1 MPVPESVS
9 ELEKKINDFL
19 EYLEVEKGSSNLTLR
34 NYRHYLLRYLNYA
47 KEQGLP
53 LNLKGI
59 NLDNVHEYRK
69 FLSRL
74 PDAKD
79 GTLSRKTQGFHIIA
93 IRSFLRY
100 LIKNNYQV
108 LSPDSLELPKIADR
122 QIKFL
127 TGDQVD
133 KLLNAPTLST
143 LNGQRD
149 KAIMEVFFSTGLR
162 VSELVKLNRDKINLS
177 SREFGIVG
185 KGGKARVVFMSQR
198 ACDWVKKYLDARE
211 DRFKPLFIRHKGKID
226 PATPD
231 ENMRLT
237 PRSVQRMIKKYVRK
251 VK

>member
-1 MPVPESVS
+1 MPDNIS

-34 NYRHYLLRYLNYA
+34 NYRHYLRRYLNYA

-108 LSPDSLELPKIADR
+108 LSPDSLELPK
-122 QIKFL
+122 
-127 TGDQVD
+127 
-133 KLLNAPTLST
+133 
-143 LNGQRD
+143 
-149 KAIMEVFFSTGLR
+149 
-162 VSELVKLNRDKINLS
+162 
-177 SREFGIVG
+177 
-185 KGGKARVVFMSQR
+185 
-198 ACDWVKKYLDARE
+198 
-211 DRFKPLFIRHKGKID
+211 
-226 PATPD
+226 
-231 ENMRLT
+231 
-237 PRSVQRMIKKYVRK
+237 
-251 VK
+251 